1 MPKIIYPSQQFA
13 LQQKI
18 ARKSI
23 REYQPRILSALQ
35 SDFDRAAQLVKDYGV
50 QQTINNRNAL
60 FDGKEINNILRTL
73 YESTGGYTAMTYE
86 KIFDKYKK
94 AESVDLDP
102 ANIMDEWLAFMLSYW
117 TTYSGTKIYGIENTT
132 NNEITNI
139 LNSAIRYGQQNN
151 LSLNEVNSLA
161 IKNLKEGKI
170 NNARSLLIARTESHE
185 ALSAG
190 MMGAVKF
197 VNIPLLKQWVAAD
210 YPAKN
215 GRYRDW
221 HKNLD
226 RQTNPDTGGVR
237 IPINQPF
244 MVNTPEHG
252 VIEMQYA
259 HDANGGAMNN
269 CNCRCCTVFVA

>member
-1 MPKIIYPSQQFA
+1 MAKIVNPSQQFA

-23 REYQPRILSALQ
+23 REYQPKIKLALQ
-35 SDFDRAAQLVKDYGV
+35 SDFDRAAKLVKDYGV

-94 AESVDLDP
+94 EDSVDLDP
-102 ANIMDEWLAFMLSYW
+102 DNILDEWLAFMLSYW

-132 NNEITNI
+132 KNEITNI
-139 LNSAIRYGQQNN
+139 LNSATRYGQQNN

-170 NNARSLLIARTESHE
+170 NNARSLLIARTESHQ

-197 VNIPLLKQWVAAD
+197 VNIPLLLSLI
-210 YPAKN
+210 
-215 GRYRDW
+215 
-221 HKNLD
+221 H
-226 RQTNPDTGGVR
+226 
-237 IPINQPF
+237 I
-244 MVNTPEHG
+244 
-252 VIEMQYA
+252 
-259 HDANGGAMNN
+259 
-269 CNCRCCTVFVA
+269 